1 MYKELYSQELDEE
14 QKYIMQIYDAY
25 EEEYKQLDKQV
36 LELFKLMKSRKKS
49 YYSVMGWIEDKFKRK
64 MEVEELML
72 KIENQMFI
80 SIRIN
85 EFVSENEEVE

>member
-1 MYKELYSQELDEE
+1 MYKELYSKEMNDE
-14 QKYIMQIYDAY
+14 QQFLMQIYDAY

-36 LELFKLMKSRKKS
+36 LEIFKLMKSRKKS
-49 YYSVMGWIEDKFKRK
+49 CSSIMRWVEDKFKRK

-80 SIRIN
+80 SIQNN
-85 EFVSENEEVE
+85 EFLSENVEVG

>member
-1 MYKELYSQELDEE
+1 MIDVYKELYSKELNDE
-14 QKYIMQIYDAY
+14 QQFLMQIYDAY

-49 YYSVMGWIEDKFKRK
+49 YSSVMRWIEDKFKRK

-80 SIRIN
+80 SIRI
-85 EFVSENEEVE
+85 